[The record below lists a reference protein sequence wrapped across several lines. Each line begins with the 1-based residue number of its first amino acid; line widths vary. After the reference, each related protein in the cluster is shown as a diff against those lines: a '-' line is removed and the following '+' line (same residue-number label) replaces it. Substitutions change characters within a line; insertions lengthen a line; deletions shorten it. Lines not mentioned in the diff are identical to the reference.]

1 MELMVFVLTVWR
13 LPRGC
18 GRVGLIWLLALKLQH
33 IEFQIGRV
41 FRGFRHLTCSRFFR
55 MSHTVSPAQRGD
67 PWLNSASRIAFLLLL
82 VSPALASAQPRPLI
96 WCAVPDG
103 GVPHI
108 FLDADGKFAG
118 FE

>member
-55 MSHTVSPAQRGD
+55 MSHTLWKKGSGVLNIIVNLIKQDGAYDVIVTGLTSGQGYNVTVQVMWQNAGNWSSDPATG
-67 PWLNSASRIAFLLLL
+67 
-82 VSPALASAQPRPLI
+82 
-96 WCAVPDG
+96 
-103 GVPHI
+103 
-108 FLDADGKFAG
+108 
-118 FE
+118 

>member
-33 IEFQIGRV
+33 SEFQIGRV

-55 MSHTVSPAQRGD
+55 MSHTIAKRACRQRI
-67 PWLNSASRIAFLLLL
+67 PPTLHTSASQFGMAL
-82 VSPALASAQPRPLI
+82 PACHTYKPCFRSEERRAGKKGRTRRASSHVA
-96 WCAVPDG
+96 
-103 GVPHI
+103 
-108 FLDADGKFAG
+108 
-118 FE
+118 